1 MRHFKIKKI
10 KNFVAP
16 RCRTSVPSA
25 PRYAAPSKLK
35 SCLRHWLALI
45 PHMGTQ
51 GVQPDEGLFTQHTDL
66 SLDSDITN

>member
-16 RCRTSVPSA
+16 SVPSA

-35 SCLRHWLALI
+35 SCLNHWLALM

-51 GVQPDEGLFTQHTDL
+51 GVQPEEGLFTQHTDL